1 MQNLTEKKNL
11 LYRNTKNQLL
21 KDKDKYSRIIDRKA

>member
-1 MQNLTEKKNL
+1 MQNLTEKKNV